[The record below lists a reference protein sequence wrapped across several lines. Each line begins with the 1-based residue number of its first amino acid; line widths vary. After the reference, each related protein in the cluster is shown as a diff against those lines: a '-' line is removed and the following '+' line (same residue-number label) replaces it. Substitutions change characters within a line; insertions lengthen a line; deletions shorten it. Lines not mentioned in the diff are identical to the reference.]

1 MLNNIHML
9 VIYVFFIK
17 SAYVFC
23 HFMRLL
29 NDLLYIVYSLH
40 FLTSSMLSILQS
52 GFSCIYIY
60 TVFGGKEWVST
71 IRIFDTRNAIINTKL
86 TFSTCHPK

>member
-52 GFSCIYIY
+52 GFSCIYILCLE
-60 TVFGGKEWVST
+60 VKNGLAQLEF
-71 IRIFDTRNAIINTKL
+71 L
-86 TFSTCHPK
+86 TQEMPL

>member
-17 SAYVFC
+17 SAYAFC

-29 NDLLYIVYSLH
+29 NDLLYIVYSLY

-52 GFSCIYIY
+52 DFSCIYILCLE
-60 TVFGGKEWVST
+60 VKNGLAQLEF
-71 IRIFDTRNAIINTKL
+71 L
-86 TFSTCHPK
+86 TQEMPL